1 MAVVKLKS
9 VYKVTFTLVNTTDEN
24 DIVTRDLS
32 FELAEPINDTAVQES
47 RFNAFKTAYMS
58 NWANYR
64 DSVPN
69 ERPYIGSLI
78 QPTSWKDEQN
88 ASEQT
93 VSEDVYKCT
102 GVTGAYVTTS
112 ERYFE

>member
-1 MAVVKLKS
+1 MAVVRLKS

-58 NWANYR
+58 NWANAR
-64 DSVPN
+64 DD
-69 ERPYIGSLI
+69 EAEGRPYYGSLI
-78 QPTSWKDEQN
+78 QPASWKDEQN
-88 ASEQT
+88 ASEQIA
-93 VSEDVYKCT
+93 EDVYKCT

-112 ERYFE
+112 ERYFD

>member
-1 MAVVKLKS
+1 MAVVRMKS
-9 VYKVTFTLVNTTDEN
+9 VYKVTFTLVNTTDET

-32 FELAEPINDTAVQES
+32 FELAEPINDTATQES
-47 RFNAFKTAYMS
+47 RFNAFKTAYMA

-64 DSVPN
+64 DQIGPAF
-69 ERPYIGSLI
+69 IGSLI

-102 GVTGAYVTTS
+102 GVAGAYIITS